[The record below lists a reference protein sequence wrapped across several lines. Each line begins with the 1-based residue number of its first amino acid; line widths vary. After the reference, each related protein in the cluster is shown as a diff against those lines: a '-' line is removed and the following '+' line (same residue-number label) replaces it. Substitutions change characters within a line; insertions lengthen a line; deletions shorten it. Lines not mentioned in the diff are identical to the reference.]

1 MLYLRCSKLIS
12 IFRLANFCQFFDRN
26 FLSVLPVTKKLLIIR
41 PLTGNKEQRWLFKVI
56 DTPAVK
62 LTLWR
67 GILDSPQ
74 NRFSVQV
81 PTSLTVSP
89 QACNSDCPSVFVD
102 SILIPSSL
110 KFLAAFSSLSCCVLH
125 SGQIHSRI
133 QKSQQIIG
141 SSRLCV
147 IIFAYGIVKYLSDK
161 TFSAILR
168 KKLSV

>member
-1 MLYLRCSKLIS
+1 
-12 IFRLANFCQFFDRN
+12 
-26 FLSVLPVTKKLLIIR
+26 
-41 PLTGNKEQRWLFKVI
+41 
-56 DTPAVK
+56 
-62 LTLWR
+62 
-67 GILDSPQ
+67 
-74 NRFSVQV
+74 
-81 PTSLTVSP
+81 
-89 QACNSDCPSVFVD
+89 
-102 SILIPSSL
+102 
-110 KFLAAFSSLSCCVLH
+110 LAAFSSLSCCVLH